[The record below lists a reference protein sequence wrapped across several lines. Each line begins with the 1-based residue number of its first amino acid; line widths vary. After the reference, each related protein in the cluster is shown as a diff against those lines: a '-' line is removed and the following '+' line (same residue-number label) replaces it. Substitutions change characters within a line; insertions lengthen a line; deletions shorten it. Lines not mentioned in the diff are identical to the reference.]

1 MDESIGGRWT
11 PTEAAVHINILQLQA
26 AFFALKSF
34 TSEVNDTHIQLQV
47 DNTTAVAYFNNL
59 GGSSSSELNALT
71 CEMWEWAMRK
81 SIWLSTIHIPWK
93 HK

>member
-1 MDESIGGRWT
+1 MRHCPPRPFYSFTVQRFKAGMGGGAVCMDESIGGRWT
-11 PTEAAVHINILQLQA
+11 PTEAAALINILQLQA

-59 GGSSSSELNALT
+59 GGS
-71 CEMWEWAMRK
+71 
-81 SIWLSTIHIPWK
+81 
-93 HK
+93 